1 MSMTIFKLQN
11 TDNCYFTEPILTEE
25 DWIKVLYAADD
36 GKHKRQ
42 LDVLRMF
49 LSQPSHKGT
58 CIKIGKE
65 YSMSDSAINVL
76 VQHFGKFAQNNC
88 GKEFCIESNDDNN
101 TFWPIAMLGRKLKD
115 GYFEW
120 ELRPELVLALQHFL
134 VNRMMEAYRE
144 PIISEGLNNHRSN
157 ELYKWQV
164 IASAKGK
171 STEDIVRILVSKECN
186 FVEKPH
192 NGATIIALLESSPKE
207 VVRVFD
213 ILLQKRPLNE
223 KLRDFSVA
231 SKQITPAGK
240 SSFGD
245 ERTAAAFLACV
256 DPQQYTP
263 YTSTIYE
270 TYCRYLGISMKTS
283 GQKYSHFLE
292 LLQNLILIERQDDE
306 LQKALK
312 HETGA
317 LLWSDILNAQDIL
330 WQMQY
335 YMETRLPKNWLQQ
348 IYDEAILSGNR
359 VFANW
364 YPEYKKSLERFQS
377 MFGEGKNAAI
387 VDEDTKDY
395 FIRANQNYISSNTQ
409 GMYSNLEY
417 QNILPLWSKM
427 YEIFDRNI
435 RSGTIARKDYD
446 LMNQLMQPALTKKH
460 PAAYHRLWAGLFPQL
475 LTTVITDG
483 RFRATYDKIR
493 QIDPNLPE
501 STGHWLEDNMVLMS
515 YFKEKVS
522 FKDPLHRGLFAWYL
536 YENLNIN
543 EISTDMNKYIEL
555 LKANYNIVLTGA
567 PGTGKTYL
575 AKKIAAA
582 MGDDNPGFVQFHP
595 SYDYTD
601 FVEGLRP
608 NDDGS
613 FDRVNGVFKQF
624 CAEALSRI
632 KTSDFDKAYDL
643 LLADLAKIDKPM
655 KLTTPNGG
663 AIFAISIN
671 KKGNLNLHTGTD
683 FVKQGSLTRESIR
696 SQIGGENIYIYWKGY
711 YDGVIKLLKDKYGL
725 TENSSV
731 TKPVHV
737 FIIDEIN
744 RGELSKIFGELFFAI
759 DPGYRGVNGRVKTQ
773 YQNLVDS
780 SDPFGKGFYVP
791 DNVFIIGTM
800 NDIDRGVESMD
811 FAIRRRFAWVEVKA
825 EDRVSMLDEKIPE
838 WSEAA
843 KRCMSSINE
852 ALKEKGI
859 GLTSAYDLGPAYF
872 LKLDNYD
879 GDFEKL
885 WEYHIKGI
893 VTEYLRGSRDV
904 EEKVA
909 VLKEAYDVY
918 KE

>member
-1 MSMTIFKLQN
+1 MTIFKLQN

-49 LSQPSHKGT
+49 LIQPGHKGT
-58 CIKIGKE
+58 CAKIGKE
-65 YSMSDSAINVL
+65 YSMCDSAINVL
-76 VQHFGKFAQNNC
+76 IQHFGKFAQNNC

-101 TFWPIAMLGRKLKD
+101 TFWPIAMLGQQLKD
-115 GYFEW
+115 GNFEW

-292 LLQNLILIERQDDE
+292 LLQDLILIERQDDE

-312 HETGA
+312 RETGE
-317 LLWSDILNAQDIL
+317 LFWSDILNAQDVL

-335 YMETRLPKNWLQQ
+335 YMEAKLPKNWLQQ
-348 IYDEAILSGNR
+348 IYDEAIQSGHW
-359 VFANW
+359 VFENW

-377 MFGEGKNAAI
+377 MFGKGKNAAT

-395 FIRANQNYISSNTQ
+395 FIRANENYISSNPQ

-417 QNILPLWSKM
+417 QNILPLWPDM

-435 RSGTIARKDYD
+435 QSGTIARKDYD

-475 LTTVITDG
+475 LTTTITDSK
-483 RFRATYDKIR
+483 FRATYDKIR
-493 QIDPNLPE
+493 HIDSNLPE

-522 FKDPLHRGLFAWYL
+522 FKNPLHRGLFAWYL

-567 PGTGKTYL
+567 PGAGKTYL
-575 AKKIAAA
+575 AKQIAAA

-608 NDDGS
+608 NDNGT
-613 FDRVNGVFKQF
+613 FERVNGVFKQF
-624 CAEALSRI
+624 CTEALSN
-632 KTSDFDKAYDL
+632 
-643 LLADLAKIDKPM
+643 
-655 KLTTPNGG
+655 TT
-663 AIFAISIN
+663 
-671 KKGNLNLHTGTD
+671 
-683 FVKQGSLTRESIR
+683 
-696 SQIGGENIYIYWKGY
+696 
-711 YDGVIKLLKDKYGL
+711 
-725 TENSSV
+725 

-773 YQNLVDS
+773 YQNLVDP
-780 SDPFGKGFYVP
+780 SDPFGDGFYVP

-825 EDRVSMLDEKIPE
+825 EDRASMLDEKIPE

-843 KRCMSSINE
+843 KRCMSSINA

-893 VTEYLRGSRDV
+893 VTEYLRGLRDV

-909 VLKEAYDVY
+909 VLKEAYDAY

>member
-1 MSMTIFKLQN
+1 MTIFKLQN

-49 LSQPSHKGT
+49 LIQPGHKGT

-164 IASAKGK
+164 IASVKGK

-312 HETGA
+312 HETGE

-348 IYDEAILSGNR
+348 IYDEAILSGNW

-395 FIRANQNYISSNTQ
+395 FIRANENYISSNPQ

-435 RSGTIARKDYD
+435 QSGTIARKDYD

-608 NDDGS
+608 NDNSS
-613 FDRVNGVFKQF
+613 FKRVNGVFKQF
-624 CAEALSRI
+624 CAEALSN
-632 KTSDFDKAYDL
+632 
-643 LLADLAKIDKPM
+643 
-655 KLTTPNGG
+655 TT
-663 AIFAISIN
+663 
-671 KKGNLNLHTGTD
+671 
-683 FVKQGSLTRESIR
+683 
-696 SQIGGENIYIYWKGY
+696 
-711 YDGVIKLLKDKYGL
+711 
-725 TENSSV
+725 

-909 VLKEAYDVY
+909 VLKEAYDAY